1 MNQSRNLTDGALL
14 TAIFMVLLF
23 VSIYIPILIIVLPI
37 PFIIFASRYGL
48 KASLVMLTIVV
59 LLTAIIT
66 GPLSIALPV
75 LMGLGGL
82 MIGSAMYQKSSAY
95 ETWARGT
102 LGFVIGLLFVFVFSQ
117 LMFDINWV
125 DEFEKAV
132 TDSMEMSQ
140 RLLEDMGVGE
150 QSEEVQE
157 MIEAQISAFRDLFP
171 AGLAIISLIMAFI
184 SQWFGYKMINRLEKK
199 NYRFPPFRTLRFPT
213 AIIWVYFLALVFS
226 FFDLE
231 SSGILYSGVNNL
243 LVLTGF
249 LMAIQ
254 GFSFI
259 FFYAHHKNMS
269 KVLPVISV
277 ILTLIFPAMLL
288 YLIRILGI
296 IDIGFGLRDRLAK
309 KD

>member
-140 RLLEDMGVGE
+140 GLLEDMGVGE

-157 MIEAQISAFRDLFP
+157 MIQAQISAFRDLFP

-199 NYRFPPFRTLRFPT
+199 NHRFPPFRTLRFPT